1 MILVVGLSP
10 AWQRTLEF
18 SSLRVGKVNRASRV
32 METASGKGVNVAR
45 VARQLGADVR
55 LLTVAGG
62 HCGKLLTQA
71 LVDQRISAH
80 VVHVAAETRTCQ
92 TLLDGEAVTELVE
105 EAGALRAAEV
115 ARVVSAFER
124 ELRRARLVVLTGTVP
139 PRCGDDF
146 YARLIAK
153 TRVPVLFDAQGRQLV
168 NAVQAGAFLVR
179 INRDEFAA
187 VPKMDRGGAKW
198 LVISHGARPASVF
211 HGRETFRLRPPRVR
225 TFNSVGSGDAM
236 MAGIACGLW
245 RGLSV
250 CEAIRLGVACGAANA
265 LTLEPGFVRR
275 ADVNR
280 LLKRRWT

>member
-18 SSLRVGKVNRASRV
+18 SGLRTGKVNRAGRV

-62 HCGKLLTQA
+62 HRGKLLAQS
-71 LVDQRISAH
+71 LKNQRIPAH
-80 VVHVAAETRTCQ
+80 VVHVAAETRICQ
-92 TLLDGEAVTELVE
+92 TLLDGEAITELVE
-105 EAGALRAAEV
+105 EAGVLRAAEV
-115 ARVVSAFER
+115 AHIVAAFER

-139 PRCGDDF
+139 PGCGDDF
-146 YARLIAK
+146 YARLITM
-153 TRVPVLFDAQGRQLV
+153 TRAPVLVDAQGRQLV
-168 NAVQAGAFLVR
+168 NAVGAGAFLVR
-179 INRDEFAA
+179 VNRDEFAA
-187 VPKMDRGGAKW
+187 APKLDRTGAQW
-198 LVISHGARPASVF
+198 LVISNGARQASAF
-211 HGRETFRLRPPRVR
+211 HGRDVYRLRPPRVK
-225 TFNSVGSGDAM
+225 TLNSVGSGDAM

-245 RGLSV
+245 RGQSV
-250 CEAIRLGVACGAANA
+250 PEALRLGVACGAANA
-265 LTLEPGFVRR
+265 LTLMPGFVRR